1 MSFCVFS
8 YGKTAHG
15 LARDWGVSVSDA
27 RKTLDAWYE
36 DRPEVRDWQM
46 RTIEY
51 ARETGYTRTLM
62 GRYRR
67 LPDAVNGS
75 SAARAHAERAAINTP
90 IQGGAADVVM
100 MAMLKL
106 HRNEKL
112 RAMGWRMVLQIHD
125 EIIFEGPEESASEA
139 TALVTADM
147 CMPFRQPLLVDLEVD
162 PKIESTWYRAK

>member
-1 MSFCVFS
+1 VSFCVFS

-100 MAMLKL
+100 MAMLKFS
-106 HRNEKL
+106 
-112 RAMGWRMVLQIHD
+112 G
-125 EIIFEGPEESASEA
+125 
-139 TALVTADM
+139 
-147 CMPFRQPLLVDLEVD
+147 
-162 PKIESTWYRAK
+162 